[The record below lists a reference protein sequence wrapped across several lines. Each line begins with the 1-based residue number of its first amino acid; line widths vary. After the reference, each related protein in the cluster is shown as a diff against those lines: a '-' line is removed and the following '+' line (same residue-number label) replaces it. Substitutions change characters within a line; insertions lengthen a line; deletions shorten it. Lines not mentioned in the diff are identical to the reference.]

1 MVLNF
6 VKDNIA
12 LENCLAFMTQ
22 KIKFRFIFHENI
34 VSIAIIENIGSKN
47 KKKIYKIDME
57 IYTKGK

>member
-22 KIKFRFIFHENI
+22 KIKFRFIFLEN
-34 VSIAIIENIGSKN
+34 VVPSLRTLVLKT
-47 KKKIYKIDME
+47 KRKYKIDME